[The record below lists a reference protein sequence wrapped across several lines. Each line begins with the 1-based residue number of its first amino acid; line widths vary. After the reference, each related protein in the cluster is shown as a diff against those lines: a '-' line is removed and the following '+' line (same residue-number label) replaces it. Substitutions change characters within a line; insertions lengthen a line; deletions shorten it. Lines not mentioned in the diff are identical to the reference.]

1 MGRSTI
7 TPGRQKDLMRPL
19 KVEPVAA
26 PVPSRGVGSTSAS
39 RAARVAASASGE
51 IRIIGGQWRRTKLT
65 VLARTDLRPTPDR
78 VRETLFNWLG
88 QDMGGWR
95 CLDAFAGTG
104 ALGLEAASR
113 NAAQVRMVESDSGLA
128 AQLHQQVEKL
138 GATTVDVVRG
148 DALAALQS
156 AGAGRWDVIFLDPPF
171 TSTLFVP
178 ALKASH
184 AALADDGYVYL
195 EAPTLWTE
203 EELAPLGFVLHK
215 QLKAG
220 AVFSHLLRK
229 RVEA

>member
-65 VLARTDLRPTPDR
+65 VLTRTDLRPTPDR

-113 NAAQVRMVESDSGLA
+113 
-128 AQLHQQVEKL
+128 
-138 GATTVDVVRG
+138 GATQSVPVRLARRRSIAGPIPVVSFETGLYRY
-148 DALAALQS
+148 
-156 AGAGRWDVIFLDPPF
+156 
-171 TSTLFVP
+171 T
-178 ALKASH
+178 H
-184 AALADDGYVYL
+184 
-195 EAPTLWTE
+195 
-203 EELAPLGFVLHK
+203 
-215 QLKAG
+215 
-220 AVFSHLLRK
+220 
-229 RVEA
+229 